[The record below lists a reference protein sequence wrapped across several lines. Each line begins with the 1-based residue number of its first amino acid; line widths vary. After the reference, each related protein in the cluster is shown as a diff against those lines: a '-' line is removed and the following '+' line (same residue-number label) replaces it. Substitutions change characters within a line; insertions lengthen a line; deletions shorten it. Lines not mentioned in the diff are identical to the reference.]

1 MKTKK
6 RRRRKMRLLGEQLNT
21 TDTQKNV
28 EEQQTE
34 IERYID
40 VYLEKDRQNGKIKKK
55 NYTSRDLF
63 ASISIMRR
71 R

>member
-55 NYTSRDLF
+55 NYTSRDLS